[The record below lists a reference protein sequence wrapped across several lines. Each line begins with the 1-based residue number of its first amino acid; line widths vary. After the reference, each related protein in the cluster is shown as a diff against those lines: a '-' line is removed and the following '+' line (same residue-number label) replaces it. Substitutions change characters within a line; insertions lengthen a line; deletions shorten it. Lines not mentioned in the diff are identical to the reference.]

1 MMLCGLSHL
10 FLLQFIAVSFYL
22 DREIVKELQQ
32 TSRRTKIILPAI
44 HSILCAKLANE
55 KAIHALTFILTLQFV
70 VVLSI
75 ILSNAT
81 KLVVNKKIGD
91 TLPFVGATLA
101 WLIAV
106 YLYVRT
112 IMKKRR
118 RRKKEEESEKMK
130 TNVAVLKEES
140 IAIKLDGGGY
150 GSADNK
156 GSNEGSYEDS
166 GIVASSSSSS
176 SSSSSKFFKVDD
188 KLGPVTVF
196 TLTLMGALDE
206 LTYFPSVLIG
216 GTFTGVDL
224 AIGAFVSCT
233 VILIVIAYLLS
244 TFKPILELM
253 DKIPLYGVVAV
264 FATIL
269 TVEAWNENIEQ
280 G

>member
-1 MMLCGLSHL
+1 M
-10 FLLQFIAVSFYL
+10 
-22 DREIVKELQQ
+22 
-32 TSRRTKIILPAI
+32 
-44 HSILCAKLANE
+44 
-55 KAIHALTFILTLQFV
+55 TFILTLQFV

-101 WLIAV
+101 WLIAA

-112 IMKKRR
+112 IMKKRS
-118 RRKKEEESEKMK
+118 RRKKEEESERMK
-130 TNVAVLKEES
+130 TNVSIPEEES
-140 IAIKLDGGGY
+140 ISIKLDDHGY
-150 GSADNK
+150 GSADNE
-156 GSNEGSYEDS
+156 GSNEGCYEDS

-176 SSSSSKFFKVDD
+176 KFFKEDD

-233 VILIVIAYLLS
+233 VILIIIAYLLT
-244 TFKPILELM
+244 TFEPILELM
-253 DKIPLYGVVAV
+253 DKIPLHGVVAV

-269 TVEAWNENIEQ
+269 TVEAWNENI
-280 G
+280 